1 MDETS
6 PKCVSLHGIQHKKG
20 LSFLGHSFMAI
31 LGHYW
36 LKNGPLSALP
46 AFGGRRI
53 ILNDTQSGS
62 KCTQMYLY
70 TW

>member
-36 LKNGPLSALP
+36 LKNGPFSELP
-46 AFGGRRI
+46 SFGRRVT
-53 ILNDTQSGS
+53 ILNYIKSG
-62 KCTQMYLY
+62 
-70 TW
+70 